1 MTASPLFSLA
11 RGKRFFL
18 ASSSPRRKELLE
30 SVAIPFQI
38 LRPDDSEPEASPGE
52 DPFSFAAR
60 AAMAKACACLKF
72 MSGKASFLIL
82 AADTIVC
89 LDGEIMGKP
98 KSPARAYSML
108 RKLSGRA
115 HQVVSGAA
123 LLWDEDGAILK
134 DAFTETTNVTFYSWP
149 DEILKN
155 YAQSGEPLDKAGAY
169 AIQGRGAFL
178 AQSVDGSWTNVVGLP
193 LSLLIQRLLKLN
205 LLFPAA

>member
-1 MTASPLFSLA
+1 MTLPPLFSLA
-11 RGKRFFL
+11 PGRRFFL

-38 LRPDDSEPEASPGE
+38 VRPDDSEPDSLPGE
-52 DPFSFAAR
+52 DPFSFASR
-60 AAMAKACACLKF
+60 SAMAKASACLKF
-72 MSGKASFLIL
+72 ISEKASFLIL

-98 KSPARAYSML
+98 KSPANAFSML

-123 LLWDEDGAILK
+123 ILWNEGGAVLK
-134 DAFTETTNVTFYSWP
+134 DAFSEATNVTFYSWP
-149 DEILKN
+149 DAILKN

-178 AQSVDGSWTNVVGLP
+178 AKSVDGSWTNVVGLP
-193 LSLLIQRLLKLN
+193 LSLLIKRLLALN